1 MLLSVLI
8 ALLSSL
14 YFYVQAIKTGLG
26 AKRWA
31 VAGLVFGPFIL
42 PMFKVKRH
50 LALRKVSGFG
60 SCILR
65 A

>member
-14 YFYVQAIKTGLG
+14 YFYVQATKTGLR

-31 VAGLVFGPFIL
+31 VAGLFFGPFLL
-42 PMFKVKRH
+42 PMFNVKQH
-50 LALRKVSGFG
+50 LALRKIRGFG
-60 SCILR
+60 GCLLR